1 MTDICSPSGTTAL
14 KVFIVEIDSAVAV
27 EKKRNLNIK
36 RMEEERI
43 EAGEIQYSYR
53 TLRIEATKILDALQ
67 KAELDSLC
75 IDNRVSKIT
84 HRLYFG
90 RTHET
95 DLKHFAKQVL
105 ELFQWHEFDTERA
118 ESFTLRTCP

>member
-1 MTDICSPSGTTAL
+1 M
-14 KVFIVEIDSAVAV
+14 KSAIAV
-27 EKKRNLNIK
+27 EKKRNLDIK
-36 RMEEERI
+36 RTEEERI

-53 TLRIEATKILDALQ
+53 TLRIEAAKFLVALQ

-105 ELFQWHEFDTERA
+105 ELFQWYEFDTERA